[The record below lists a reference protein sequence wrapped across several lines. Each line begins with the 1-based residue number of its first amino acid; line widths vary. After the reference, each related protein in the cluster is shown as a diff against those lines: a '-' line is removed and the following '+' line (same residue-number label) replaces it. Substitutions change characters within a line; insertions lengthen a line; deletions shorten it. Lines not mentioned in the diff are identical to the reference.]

1 MNTRLTG
8 TQRVEAL
15 TPALVSGLRWL
26 FDVEQPAT
34 ALVRAEGIALPPLL
48 GRRLIFVPGSDRD
61 AAAVIMQTVAT
72 PPTAELLGDEE
83 ISALAAAAEHLTG
96 AAVAVQRTTEASH
109 AVRIQLSRLAHRSLR
124 AALARFRAGC
134 PVHHQPA
141 CGHTRGPEAPCQWYA
156 RGAKA
161 LIGPPEPVI
170 LPVLAP
176 PHPVTAASI
185 AALGT
190 ANARRRD
197 RGARRAVAAASDAIA
212 LLTRSPRGARVP
224 EEALRVLRLRVEHP
238 DLSLRELAELHD
250 PPMTKDSYAARLR
263 RALQLVDRPT
273 AGSAGKRPHDHA
285 A

>member
-1 MNTRLTG
+1 MNTPLTG
-8 TQRVEAL
+8 AQRVEAL

-34 ALVRAEGIALPPLL
+34 ALVRAEGIALPPLV

-61 AAAVIMQTVAT
+61 AAAVIVQALAT
-72 PPTAELLGDEE
+72 PTTAEMLGDDE
-83 ISALAAAAEHLTG
+83 ISALAAAAERLTG
-96 AAVAVQRTTEASH
+96 AAVTVHRPTETVH
-109 AVRIQLSRLAHRSLR
+109 AARIQLSRLAHRSLR
-124 AALARFRAGC
+124 AALTRFRAGC

-161 LIGPPEPVI
+161 LIGPPEPI
-170 LPVLAP
+170 TLPVLAP
-176 PHPVTAASI
+176 HQPVTEASI
-185 AALGT
+185 AALST

-197 RGARRAVAAASDAIA
+197 RGARRAVAAASEAIA
-212 LLTRSPRGARVP
+212 LLSQAPSGVHAP
-224 EEALRVLRLRVEHP
+224 EEALRVLRLRVAYP

-273 AGSAGKRPHDHA
+273 AGPAGKRAHGNA

>member
-61 AAAVIMQTVAT
+61 AAAVIVQTVAT
-72 PPTAELLGDEE
+72 PPTAELLGDDE
-83 ISALAAAAEHLTG
+83 ISALAAEAEHLTS
-96 AAVAVQRTTEASH
+96 AAVAVQRPTEASH

-124 AALARFRAGC
+124 AAVARFRAGC
-134 PVHHQPA
+134 PIHHQPA

-156 RGAKA
+156 RGAQA

-176 PHPVTAASI
+176 YHPVTAASI
-185 AALGT
+185 AALST

-212 LLTRSPRGARVP
+212 LLTRSPRGAGGS

-273 AGSAGKRPHDHA
+273 GGPVGKRPHDHA